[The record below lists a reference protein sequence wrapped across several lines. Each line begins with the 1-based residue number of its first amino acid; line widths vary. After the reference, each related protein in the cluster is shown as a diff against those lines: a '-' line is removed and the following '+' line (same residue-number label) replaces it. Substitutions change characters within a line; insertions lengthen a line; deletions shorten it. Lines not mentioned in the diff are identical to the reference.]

1 MQLRV
6 YIDIYIIKVLGGN
19 YTIKVLGG
27 NYAIKV
33 LNW

>member
-33 LNW
+33 LN